1 MCVRAT
7 VLNTASPLV
16 PALSPSSSSSSPQNS
31 WFPRLITHMLSSSS
45 SASLRRPTRRRSS
58 CFFYSN
64 MEPNVSGDEENHV
77 TAFLD
82 QRRKILT
89 RTGTAA
95 GRMGERA
102 HRTRPPSAT
111 TASTH
116 TCLHKTTPSG
126 AICVDLPV
134 FSPVLLSRVHRL
146 RSRSSFRTGP
156 DGSELF
162 CQPIC
167 TLGIFFPFR
176 PSCRAFAHT
185 HAHALKRARQLHE
198 NRRTVGWWGED

>member
-1 MCVRAT
+1 
-7 VLNTASPLV
+7 
-16 PALSPSSSSSSPQNS
+16 
-31 WFPRLITHMLSSSS
+31 MLSSSS
-45 SASLRRPTRRRSS
+45 SSSLRRPTRRRSS
-58 CFFYSN
+58 YFFYSIV
-64 MEPNVSGDEENHV
+64 EPNVSGGEENHV

-89 RTGTAA
+89 RS
-95 GRMGERA
+95 GRERA
-102 HRTRPPSAT
+102 SAQRTRPPSAT

-116 TCLHKTTPSG
+116 TCLLTQNYPR
-126 AICVDLPV
+126 AAQFALI
-134 FSPVLLSRVHRL
+134 FRFFFPVLLSRVHRL

-185 HAHALKRARQLHE
+185 HAHALKRARQRHQ
-198 NRRTVGWWGED
+198 NRRTVLWWGED